1 MPQGGGMSALF
12 STAGLHSGRQ
22 FQYFCEA
29 ICEAVIRLGA
39 RRPGRGPYDAEI
51 RTFGLGPLEFA
62 EVCCDPV
69 IIERTRHDI
78 ARDEGAY
85 YFFTLQLEGSG
96 RVSQC
101 GREAVLHPG
110 EFTLVDSTEP
120 YSLSFENRVRRLV
133 VRVPHDQ
140 LNRRTGTGVD
150 LRALAFT
157 RGRPGTRLVF
167 NALRCLGEEARMHPT
182 QVDPALGAC
191 TLDLAVAAMLSRG
204 EPQSN
209 PGRLRLLAA
218 ARVHAQA
225 NLRDPELGPQTAAA
239 AVGIS
244 VRYLHQLFQSEGTSF
259 GAWVREER
267 LRRCHVDIAD
277 AAHAQRS
284 ISDIAFGYGFND
296 MAHFSRLFARRFG
309 YPPRQL
315 RPRVPG
321 RRGG

>member
-1 MPQGGGMSALF
+1 MSALF

-39 RRPGRGPYDAEI
+39 RRHGRGPYDAEI

-62 EVCCDPV
+62 HVCCDPV
-69 IIERTRHDI
+69 IIERTRQDI
-78 ARDEGAY
+78 AHDEGAY

-96 RVSQC
+96 RVSQR
-101 GREAVLHPG
+101 GREAILHPG
-110 EFTLVDSTEP
+110 ELTLVDSTEP
-120 YSLSFENRVRRLV
+120 YCLSFEAPVRRLV

-140 LNRRTGTGVD
+140 LHRRTGSGTD

-157 RGRPGTRLVF
+157 RGRPGTGLAF
-167 NALRCLGEEARMHPT
+167 NALHCLAEEARAHPIH
-182 QVDPALGAC
+182 VDPALGAC
-191 TLDLAVAAMLSRG
+191 ALDLAVAAMLSRD
-204 EPQSN
+204 EVQSS

-218 ARVHAQA
+218 ARAHVQA
-225 NLRDPELGPQTAAA
+225 NLRDPDLTPQTAAA

-244 VRYLHQLFQSEGTSF
+244 VRYLHQLFQGEGATF

-277 AAHAQRS
+277 GAHARRS

-315 RPRVPG
+315 RLRALG
-321 RRGG
+321 KRRG